1 MDHEAYLKYL
11 VPEILAFRLF
21 LNLSLVV
28 SNIPFVLVKTMLVIQ
43 SDLLDALHFFMVE
56 DLISAKNLKKVQHSS
71 VNFCMPH
78 EITENPANNHIRIE
92 VKNDDDVDYVLL

>member
-1 MDHEAYLKYL
+1 MDHDAYLKYL

-43 SDLLDALHFFMVE
+43 SDLLDALHFFVVE
-56 DLISAKNLKKVQHSS
+56 DLNRYPRLRAV
-71 VNFCMPH
+71 
-78 EITENPANNHIRIE
+78 A
-92 VKNDDDVDYVLL
+92 